1 MRLQSILI
9 TSAVVLLALGVG
21 AVLVA
26 RKYRILGVELTRNAE
41 ANSKSREQKAHETLR
56 RLAAD
61 PKLTVVTQRSQDVGG
76 KRNPVV
82 LCVLSRHVLGMLVKP
97 TDSAQA
103 ANQPLLQRL
112 DTVDVEPVPYEKT
125 ELPNLIAEITA
136 VQGDNPSSPL
146 TTDLTKLLASLQKEN
161 APGYEVVFY

>member
-1 MRLQSILI
+1 MRLQTVLI
-9 TSAVVLLALGVG
+9 TSAVTLLVLGAG
-21 AVLVA
+21 AVLMA
-26 RKYRILGVELTRNAE
+26 RKYRILGIELTRNSE
-41 ANSKSREQKAHETLR
+41 ANSRAREQKAHETLQ

-61 PKLTVVTQRSQDVGG
+61 PKLTVVTQRAQEVGG

-82 LCVLSRHVLGMLVKP
+82 LCVLSRHLLGMLVKP
-97 TDSAQA
+97 NDSVQA

-125 ELPNLIAEITA
+125 ELPNLIAEIA
-136 VQGDNPSSPL
+136 AIRGDNPSSPL
-146 TTDLTKLLASLQKEN
+146 ASDLNELLASLQKEN

>member
-1 MRLQSILI
+1 MRLQSILV
-9 TSAVVLLALGVG
+9 TSAVTLLVLGTG

-41 ANSKSREQKAHETLR
+41 ANSRAREQKAHETLQR
-56 RLAAD
+56 IASN

-82 LCVLSRHVLGMLVKP
+82 LCMLSRHVLGMLVKP

-112 DTVDVEPVPYEKT
+112 DTVDVEPVSYEQT
-125 ELPNLIAEITA
+125 ELPNLIAEIAA
-136 VQGDNPSSPL
+136 VQSDNPLSPFAS
-146 TTDLTKLLASLQKEN
+146 DLNKLLASLHKEN
-161 APGYEVVFY
+161 EPGYEVVFY